1 MKGKYYFNFPFKLL
15 KFRNLPQCGPK
26 LQRKSFMEPA
36 PGTFF
41 PTTADLESHYGA
53 RPGVDA
59 RWRNWHGPNRKCW
72 PNGPWNKI
80 HFTKI
85 VSLTHSPTLRYVALI
100 EIDLCQSTATLCL
113 YAVAGVYHFKCRYG
127 KMFSIPENFLSRLSL
142 EANRFDEADYF
153 PFGYVGRWYVLTY
166 VTRK

>member
-1 MKGKYYFNFPFKLL
+1 MDLSHLHCEKQNLIEYSLRKGKYYFNFPFKLL

-53 RPGVDA
+53 RKGVDA

-72 PNGPWNKI
+72 PNGP
-80 HFTKI
+80 
-85 VSLTHSPTLRYVALI
+85 
-100 EIDLCQSTATLCL
+100 
-113 YAVAGVYHFKCRYG
+113 
-127 KMFSIPENFLSRLSL
+127 
-142 EANRFDEADYF
+142 
-153 PFGYVGRWYVLTY
+153 
-166 VTRK
+166 